1 MGDLSA
7 PNSPAV
13 IKCLDCSLELP
24 LNYLSVFCPCGGL
37 LQVEFKRLPEVSWE
51 VFRSREFRLWRYR
64 ELIPLPREAE
74 IVSLDE
80 GGTPLIRLGRLKDV
94 IREVYVK
101 FEGANPTG
109 SFKDR
114 GMTVAV
120 SMAKYLGAEI
130 VACAST
136 GNTSASMSAYAS
148 RAGLKA
154 LVVLPEGKV
163 SEGKLMQAILHGA
176 TLLYVTG
183 NFDKALETVIKLSS
197 EYSIYILNSLNPWR
211 IEGQKTLA
219 YEIADELGVP
229 EWVILPVGNGGNIT
243 AVWKGFKE
251 LREAGLIDSLPRL
264 AGIQAEGASPLAK
277 AFNQGKEIP
286 EFLDNPE
293 TIATAI
299 RIGKPVNWSRA
310 LKAVRESEGVM
321 ISVSDD
327 EILRAQALLARNEG
341 LGVEPASAASLAGLI
356 KLRKEK
362 IADREDKVVLIAT
375 GHALKDPGIIR
386 HYSFRI
392 YHLNQDE
399 LNKIIRDVIGKDN
412 YISEVKYNN

>member
-1 MGDLSA
+1 
-7 PNSPAV
+7 
-13 IKCLDCSLELP
+13 
-24 LNYLSVFCPCGGL
+24 
-37 LQVEFKRLPEVSWE
+37 
-51 VFRSREFRLWRYR
+51 
-64 ELIPLPREAE
+64 
-74 IVSLDE
+74 
-80 GGTPLIRLGRLKDV
+80 
-94 IREVYVK
+94 
-101 FEGANPTG
+101 
-109 SFKDR
+109 
-114 GMTVAV
+114 
-120 SMAKYLGAEI
+120 
-130 VACAST
+130 
-136 GNTSASMSAYAS
+136 MSAYAS

-229 EWVILPVGNGGNIT
+229 DWVILPVGNGGNIT